1 MTMATAKEFVDLLV
15 QQEGDT
21 YRLGHEVKL
30 KDPNPDVFDCS
41 ELIEWGAHQVGVYMP
56 DYSGNQIA
64 YCEKKGTVISVDE
77 AVKTKGALLWHEGH
91 VAISLGNGKT
101 IEAMNTERGVVIGNA
116 KTSKGHRFTKGALI
130 PGLEYGK
137 KGKKEKEDK
146 PVVVVDLIKPEF
158 KRTIEAGEKSVQVR
172 YVQGVLKQLGFHTG
186 KVDGIFG
193 TMTSKAVRKW
203 QASKG
208 LKITGIVKA
217 KDWELL

>member
-1 MTMATAKEFVDLLV
+1 MATAKQFVDLLV

-30 KDPNPDVFDCS
+30 KDPNPDIFDCS
-41 ELIEWGAHQVGVYMP
+41 ELIEWGAHQVGVFMP

-77 AVKTKGALLWHEGH
+77 AVKTRGALLWHEGH

-130 PGLEYGK
+130 PDLEYPNKDK
-137 KGKKEKEDK
+137 KDKKDKEDK
-146 PVVVVDLIKPEF
+146 LVKPPF
-158 KRTIEAGEKSVQVR
+158 KRTLEAGDKSEQVR
-172 YVQGVLKQLGFHTG
+172 YVQTVLAKLGFHTG
-186 KVDGIFG
+186 RIDGIYG
-193 TMTSKAVRKW
+193 TMTSKAVRKF
-203 QASKG
+203 QAEKG
-208 LKITGIVKA
+208 LKVTGIVKA
-217 KDWELL
+217 KDYELL